1 MPVLLS
7 SSPLYT
13 LFAAERGSAF
23 SIACFLSI
31 TPPANVDNDA
41 ELQELLR
48 KRGEVPQH
56 VAAIMDGNGRW
67 AQQRNQVRYAGH
79 YEGVESVR
87 DIVEACSQLGIQ
99 YLTLYTFST
108 ENWERPAVEVKAI
121 MRLMAHAVRKE
132 RPNLMANDVR
142 MKTIGDLSQLPTRCQ
157 REIQKTVRKT
167 ASNSGLTL
175 VLALSYSGRW
185 DMTEAAR
192 QLATMVAE
200 GVLDPEDVD
209 EEIVS
214 GLLDTGSI
222 PDPDLLIR
230 TGGEYRLSNFMLWQS
245 AYSELYITDCYWPDF
260 RREQLY
266 EAIRSYQD
274 RDRRFGQVPVNGHKT
289 YASDT

>member
-1 MPVLLS
+1 MVHFMPCVDAEQQLS
-7 SSPLYT
+7 SDR
-13 LFAAERGSAF
+13 LFF
-23 SIACFLSI
+23 IYH
-31 TPPANVDNDA
+31 PPANVDNDA
-41 ELQELLR
+41 ELQELLH

-67 AQQRNQVRYAGH
+67 AQQRDQVRYAGH

-87 DIVEACSQLGIQ
+87 DIVEACSQLGVQ

-108 ENWERPAVEVKAI
+108 ENWDRPTVEVKAI
-121 MRLMAHAVRKE
+121 MQLMAHAVRKE
-132 RPNLMANDVR
+132 RPNLMDNNVR

-157 REIQKTVRKT
+157 REIQRTVRKT
-167 ASNSGLTL
+167 ASNTGLTL

-192 QLATMVAE
+192 QLATMVAN
-200 GVLDPEDVD
+200 GVLDPDDVD

-214 GLLDTGSI
+214 SLLDTGSI

-274 RDRRFGQVPVNGHKT
+274 RDRRFGQVPVNGHT
-289 YASDT
+289 SYVSDT